1 MRASSVLREL
11 PRKIFH
17 VMSLLYYVLYLSVG
31 LERTI
36 FWMTLGTLAVGA
48 AEVARLFF
56 PAWNRLILRPF
67 AHIVRPEEKN
77 RVSALF
83 HTTLGSLLAFV
94 VFGKNPK
101 AVAFALGCAA
111 LGDAAAALGGKA
123 LGRHAIGPGKTLE
136 GTLSCLAACLG
147 VGLFL
152 GLGWAPSLFAA
163 AAATAVEYAPV
174 TPWFNDNLWMPLVAA
189 AALQLALRK

>member
-1 MRASSVLREL
+1 MNETSLLREM

-17 VMSLLYYVLYLSVG
+17 LLSLLYYVLYRTLG
-31 LERTI
+31 LKRTI
-36 FWMTLGTLAVGA
+36 FWMALWTIAVSA
-48 AEVARLFF
+48 AETARLCF
-56 PAWNRLILRPF
+56 PAWNRIILRPF
-67 AHIVRPEEKN
+67 SSIVRPEENN

-94 VFGKNPK
+94 FFGKDPK
-101 AVAFALGCAA
+101 SVAFALGCAA

-123 LGRHAIGPGKTLE
+123 LGRHSIGPGKTLE
-136 GTLSCLAACLG
+136 GTLSCLAVCMG
-147 VGLFL
+147 IGLFL

-174 TPWFNDNLWMPLVAA
+174 TSWFNDNLWMPLVAA
-189 AALQLALRK
+189 GALQLALRK

>member
-1 MRASSVLREL
+1 MRTAAVLREL

-17 VMSLLYYVLYLSVG
+17 VLSLLYYVLYRALGVT
-31 LERTI
+31 RAI
-36 FWMTLGTLAVGA
+36 FWMALWTLAVGA
-48 AEVARLFF
+48 AEAARLFF
-56 PAWNRLILRPF
+56 PKLNRLVLGPF
-67 AHIVRPEEKN
+67 SGIARPEEKS
-77 RVSALF
+77 RVSGLF
-83 HTTLGSLLAFV
+83 HTTLGSLLLFI

-123 LGRHAIGPGKTLE
+123 LGRHSIGPGKTLE
-136 GTLSCLAACLG
+136 GSLSCLAVCAG

-152 GLGWAPSLFAA
+152 GLGWAPSLSAA

-174 TPWFNDNLWMPLVAA
+174 TSWFNDNLWMPLVAA
-189 AALQLALRK
+189 GALQLALLK

>member
-1 MRASSVLREL
+1 MSASSLLREM

-17 VMSLLYYVLYLSVG
+17 LMSLLYYIFYRALG
-31 LERTI
+31 LKRTL
-36 FWMTLGTLAVGA
+36 FWMALWTLAVGA
-48 AEVARLFF
+48 AEAARLFF

-67 AHIVRPEEKN
+67 TRIVRPEEKE

-83 HTTLGSLLAFV
+83 HTTLGSLLAFAF
-94 VFGKNPK
+94 FGKNPQ